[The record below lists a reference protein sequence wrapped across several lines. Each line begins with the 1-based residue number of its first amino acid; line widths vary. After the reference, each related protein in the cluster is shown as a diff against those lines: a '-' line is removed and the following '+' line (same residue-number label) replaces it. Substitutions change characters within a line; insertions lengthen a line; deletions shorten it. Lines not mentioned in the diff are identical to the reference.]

1 MKILGQHLIVEY
13 TGCSSDILDNTEHLE
28 KSLTEAVRRAGATI
42 VNCTFHRY
50 NPQGVSGVVV
60 IAESHMSIH
69 TWPEYGYAAVD
80 FFTCGEECDPRKA
93 HEYMMQALGSKAADV
108 RELKRGM
115 PSDHDEAIRHKQAS
129 QLPRLS
135 VQPGL

>member
-13 TGCSSDILDNTEHLE
+13 TGCNCDILDSREILE
-28 KSLTEAVRRAGATI
+28 QALTGAVRKAGATI
-42 VNCTFHRY
+42 VSATFHRY

-80 FFTCGEECDPRKA
+80 FFTCGDECDPRLAHKHMMKA
-93 HEYMMQALGSKAADV
+93 LECKSADV
-108 RELKRGM
+108 KELKRGL
-115 PSDHDEAIRHKQAS
+115 PSDKDEQIRHKQDA
-129 QLPRLS
+129 LPSKLS
-135 VQPGL
+135 ARPSA

>member
-1 MKILGQHLIVEY
+1 MKILGKHLVVEY
-13 TGCSSDILDNTEHLE
+13 TGCSRDILDNSEVLE
-28 KSLTEAVRRAGATI
+28 QSLTEAVRRAGATI

-50 NPQGVSGVVV
+50 NPQGVSGMVV

-80 FFTCGEECDPRKA
+80 FFTCGDECDPRKA
-93 HEYMMQALGSKAADV
+93 HEYMMGALECKSADV

-115 PSDHDEAIRHKQAS
+115 PSEQDEHIRHKQAS

-135 VQPGL
+135 PQPGL

>member
-13 TGCSSDILDNTEHLE
+13 TGCNCDILDNSEMLE
-28 KSLTEAVRRAGATI
+28 KSLTDAVRKAGATI
-42 VNCTFHRY
+42 VNATFHRY

-80 FFTCGEECDPRKA
+80 FFTCGEECDPKLA
-93 HEYMMQALGSKAADV
+93 HEHMKQALECESADV
-108 RELKRGM
+108 TELKRGM
-115 PSDHDEAIRHKQAS
+115 PSAMDEQIRHKQAID
-129 QLPRLS
+129 LPKLS
-135 VQPGL
+135 ARPTA

>member
-13 TGCSSDILDNTEHLE
+13 TGCRSDILDNSELLE
-28 KSLTEAVRRAGATI
+28 KSLTEAVHRAGATI

-80 FFTCGEECDPRKA
+80 FFTCGDECDPRKA
-93 HEYMMQALGSKAADV
+93 HEYMMQALESKAADV
-108 RELKRGM
+108 REMKRGI
-115 PSDHDEAIRHKQAS
+115 PSATDETLRHKQAN
-129 QLPRLS
+129 QLPQMPVRPA
-135 VQPGL
+135 V